1 MQSMKEKTI
10 DFYNINAASY
20 FNSTVGV
27 DMSDAY
33 VRFTKF
39 VKPQGIIMDIGAGSG
54 RDIMYFM
61 KSGFEVYGIDASE
74 ELCRLSTEY
83 TGAIIK
89 CQKIQDWIPNT
100 QYDGVW
106 ANASLI
112 HLPLEDV
119 SLFIQRLPRILSE
132 TGVMYLSLKEGIRE
146 GIDEEG
152 RYFNG
157 LSVDYISS
165 ALSTV
170 KELSI
175 LENWISEDVLAR
187 TNIKW
192 RNIIIGKQRRNEYE
206 FEGCRNL

>member
-27 DMSDAY
+27 DMSEAY
-33 VRFTKF
+33 VSFTKF

-54 RDIMYFM
+54 RDIKYFM
-61 KSGFEVYGIDASE
+61 KAGFEVYGIDASE
-74 ELCRLSTEY
+74 ELCMMSTEY
-83 TGAIIK
+83 TGAIIR
-89 CQKIQDWIPNT
+89 CQRIQDWMPHI

-112 HLPLEDV
+112 HLPIEDV
-119 SLFIQRLPRILSE
+119 NIFIQRLPRILSDF
-132 TGVMYLSLKEGIRE
+132 GVLYLSLKEGLCE

-192 RNIIIGKQRRNEYE
+192 RNIIIRKQRRNEYE

>member
-1 MQSMKEKTI
+1 MPHI
-10 DFYNINAASY
+10 
-20 FNSTVGV
+20 
-27 DMSDAY
+27 
-33 VRFTKF
+33 
-39 VKPQGIIMDIGAGSG
+39 
-54 RDIMYFM
+54 
-61 KSGFEVYGIDASE
+61 
-74 ELCRLSTEY
+74 
-83 TGAIIK
+83 
-89 CQKIQDWIPNT
+89 

-112 HLPLEDV
+112 HLPIEDV
-119 SLFIQRLPRILSE
+119 NIFIQRLPRILSDF
-132 TGVMYLSLKEGIRE
+132 GVLYLSLKEGLCE